1 MTARTMHLKD
11 RLDVFVERHA
21 GRVHAANDPERALQ
35 MYGAHEFG
43 HKVDP
48 GMY

>member
-1 MTARTMHLKD
+1 MIHHDGLTAREH
-11 RLDVFVERHA
+11 RHA

-35 MYGAHEFG
+35 MYGALEFG
-43 HKVDP
+43 HKIDP